1 MRLTSRFNLRLSG
14 SILWKLFCA
23 VNLVFRNLRE
33 QKSLLETTIQRLM
46 LSQSTIDI
54 SPHSRIRI
62 VGNWITGQSREQ
74 PWVTRQM

>member
-1 MRLTSRFNLRLSG
+1 MELISRFNLRLSG

-23 VNLVFRNLRE
+23 VTLVFRNLRE

-46 LSQSTIDI
+46 LSRSTIDTL
-54 SPHSRIRI
+54 PHCNMRI

-74 PWVTRQM
+74 SWVTRPM